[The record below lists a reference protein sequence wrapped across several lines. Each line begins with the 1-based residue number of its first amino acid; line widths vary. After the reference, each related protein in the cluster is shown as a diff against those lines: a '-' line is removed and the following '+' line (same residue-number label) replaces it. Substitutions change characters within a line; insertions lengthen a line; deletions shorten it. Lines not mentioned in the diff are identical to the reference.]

1 MTKLPIEQLVDAAGG
16 PFDRPGTTYAAMVT
30 PQGLR
35 AVARYADWVGPN
47 KDLVLPRNPAT
58 GATGA
63 PSHLVDDAHR
73 VGLKVVVFTLRNE
86 NQFMATNFRL
96 GTDPNVPGDLA
107 AEARAFLDAGV
118 DGIFSD
124 NPDVV
129 AAVMDKTTSQR

>member
-1 MTKLPIEQLVDAAGG
+1 
-16 PFDRPGTTYAAMVT
+16 MVT
-30 PQGLR
+30 PAGL
-35 AVARYADWVGPN
+35 AAIATYADGLGAAKN
-47 KDLVLPRNPAT
+47 LVLPRDAGRADRCAVVGGAATRTPPASSCT
-58 GATGA
+58 CGPCA
-63 PSHLVDDAHR
+63 R
-73 VGLKVVVFTLRNE
+73 E

-96 GTDPNVPGDLA
+96 GTDPNAPGDLA